1 MIYNQLSNYKI
12 EKVASDISD
21 ATPFGSFK
29 TGTALTLKLHI
40 SRKSAAHDV
49 KLIIYNDDNATE
61 TAQPFVFRG
70 ITDGDDIFTAD
81 INLSDCVLLFYKI
94 QYNGTNYIQNPLNDS
109 DTFQLSV
116 YDKDFTTPDWIK
128 GGVIYQIF
136 VDRFCKSDKQLKAKK
151 GTVEYNGT
159 PLYAD
164 KPGDPIDNND
174 FYGGDLYGV
183 ADKLDYI
190 KSLGCNCIYLNPIF
204 EAHSNHKYDTGD
216 FNKID
221 SMFGG
226 EAAFDHLIAEAE
238 KRDIHIILD
247 GVFNHV
253 GAESRYFNKFGTYPT
268 KGAYQSKKSP
278 YYKWFKFD
286 EYPDKYDCWWGVDI
300 LPAIDDSCESFRE
313 FIDGVIRKYIKKGIS
328 GWRLDVVDEL
338 SESFV
343 EQIRTAA
350 KAENPQ
356 SVIVGEVWEDASN
369 KIAYDNR
376 RHYLRGYELDSVMNY
391 PLRDAII
398 NFVNHGDSDTLYKTS
413 TMIYEN
419 YPKQVCDSLMNI
431 LGTHDTERI
440 LSILGSDKH
449 FDKSNDELSV
459 MELSDVEYRIA
470 VDKLKLASLICSTM
484 YGVPCIYYGDEA
496 GMQGYRDPFNRR
508 CYPWNHEE
516 TALIDWYSQIG
527 QLRMNNAE
535 FTDGVFN
542 VLHHDNGVIVFTRDQ
557 IVIAVNVRDIEYKFD
572 KYVISPRSGVVIKH
586 GEVILN
592 SICS

>member
-81 INLSDCVLLFYKI
+81 INLSDCALLFYKI

-300 LPAIDDSCESFRE
+300 LPAIDDSCESFRA

-557 IVIAVNVRDIEYKFD
+557 IVIAVNIRDIEYKFD
-572 KYVISPRSGVVIKH
+572 KYVISPMSGVVIKN